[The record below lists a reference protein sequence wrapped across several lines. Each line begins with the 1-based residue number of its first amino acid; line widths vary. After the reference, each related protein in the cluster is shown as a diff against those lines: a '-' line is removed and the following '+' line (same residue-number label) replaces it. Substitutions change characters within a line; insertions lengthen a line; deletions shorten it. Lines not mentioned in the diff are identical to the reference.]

1 CARMVV
7 SATMHYYGLDS
18 W

>member
-7 SATMHYYGLDS
+7 SATLHYYGLDS